1 MVDYL
6 PENLIT
12 RLDYPDPDVI
22 RVGDTYYMVSTT
34 MYYFPG
40 AEILR
45 SRDLQHWEHASFV
58 YEELE
63 GSAEERLNGA
73 NIYGKGMWAPCFRYN
88 DGTFYISFAS
98 NNAHKTYLFT
108 SKNVEGPWKKSY
120 IEGFYYDASLLFDD
134 DGRIFIIHGNRQ
146 VFATELNQDL
156 AAPKPGGIHK
166 MIFEDCRETCLGF
179 EGHHVYKIN
188 GKYYIFS
195 IHSRTDRWRRTEACH
210 VSDKIDGEY
219 KWKDVYDEDLGFF
232 DQGIA
237 QGGIVDTPEKSYI
250 MILFQDHGA
259 AGRIPVLLKC
269 HFENDFPVIEK
280 YSQTASEN
288 VKPEDKPFYVNSPLV
303 GSDNFRQSGDS
314 YGLRSWWQYNH
325 VPKLS
330 LVKND
335 KNSGTFEITTD
346 RIVTNLTESINTIAM
361 RIPFPGAEAEVT
373 LDISCLSEGDRA
385 GICIM
390 SGCYRELCITG
401 EADGLFAELRT
412 REGTDGNGARS
423 ESYEGVPKDR
433 IKLDS
438 GTKSIRL
445 SIDVDFLKLTDGEVA
460 ERDTARFYVN
470 NGKKEQ
476 LGGPEKLY
484 FTLDHF
490 TGCRFGLFC
499 YSTKKP
505 GGSAK
510 FSDFILKE
518 KTL

>member
-1 MVDYL
+1 MIDYL
-6 PENLIT
+6 PGNLLT

-22 RVGDTYYMVSTT
+22 RLGDTYYMVSTT

-40 AEILR
+40 AEILC
-45 SRDLQHWEHASFV
+45 SRDLLHWEHAAFV

-63 GSAEERLNGA
+63 GSDEEKLNGA
-73 NIYGKGMWAPCFRYN
+73 NIYGKGMWAPCFRYH

-108 SKNVEGPWKKSY
+108 SKKIEGPWKKNY
-120 IEGFYYDASLLFDD
+120 IEGFYYDASILFDD
-134 DGRIFIIHGNRQ
+134 DGRNYIIHGNRQ
-146 VFATELNQDL
+146 VFATELNHDL
-156 AAPKPGGIHK
+156 TAPKQGGINK
-166 MIFEDCRETCLGF
+166 MIFEDCKETCLGF

-210 VSDKIDGEY
+210 VSDRIDGEY

-237 QGGIVDTPEKSYI
+237 QGGIVETPEKSYI

-269 HFENDFPVIEK
+269 HFENDFPVVEEYIP
-280 YSQTASEN
+280 TASEN
-288 VKPEDKPFYVNSPLV
+288 VKAEDERFYSNSPLA
-303 GSDNFRQSGDS
+303 GPDDFRQSGDS

-330 LVKND
+330 LVKNE
-335 KNSGTFEITTD
+335 KSEGVFAITTD
-346 RIVTNLTESINTIAM
+346 RVVTNLTESINTIAM
-361 RIPFPGAEAEVT
+361 RIPFPGANGEVT
-373 LDISCLSEGDRA
+373 LDASDLREGDRA

-390 SGCYRELCITG
+390 SGCYRELCVTRKSN
-401 EADGLFAELRT
+401 GLFAELRT
-412 REGTDGNGARS
+412 REAVNEKGGKN
-423 ESYEGVPKDR
+423 ESYEGVLKDSV
-433 IKLDS
+433 KLNTD
-438 GTKSIRL
+438 GKSIHL
-445 SIDVDFLKLTDGEVA
+445 SIDTTFLTTKDGEQT
-460 ERDTARFYVN
+460 ERDTARFFVY
-470 NGKKEQ
+470 NGEKEQ
-476 LGGPEKLY
+476 IGGPEKLY

-499 YSTKKP
+499 YSTEKP

-510 FSDFILKE
+510 FSNFILRE